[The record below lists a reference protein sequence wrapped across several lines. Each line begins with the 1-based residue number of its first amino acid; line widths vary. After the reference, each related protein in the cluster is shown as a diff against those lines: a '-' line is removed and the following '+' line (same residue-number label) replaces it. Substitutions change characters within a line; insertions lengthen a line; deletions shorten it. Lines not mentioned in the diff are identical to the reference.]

1 MKMIAAVYY
10 GIQDVRLEEVEV
22 PRISP
27 DEVLVKIKAALT
39 CGTDRKMY
47 LRGYHL
53 VKPPFV
59 FGHEFAGDIAAV
71 GADVK
76 NFREG
81 MRVVAANSSPCN
93 RCFYCKIGRH
103 SLCENLLVRLEGA
116 FAEYVAIPGAIVQQ
130 NLLEIPSN
138 VSYQEAALV
147 EPLACV
153 VHGVEESNIKI
164 GDTVVV
170 NGAGPIGLMHV
181 SLAKLKGEKVIVTDL
196 NKDRLKRARKLG
208 ADEIIDASSVDQ
220 VKAVRELT
228 EGKRGVDVAI
238 EAVGL
243 PEVWERTI
251 AMVRRGG
258 TVNLFGG
265 PPSGTTITIDTKL
278 LHYSELTIKGVF
290 HHTPQYIRRA
300 LNLISQKVLDV
311 DSLITHQ
318 LPLAELS
325 RILEMM
331 VHHEGIKIAVA
342 P

>member
-53 VKPPFV
+53 VTPPFV
-59 FGHEFAGDIAAV
+59 FGHEFAGDIAIV
-71 GADVK
+71 GTDVE
-76 NFREG
+76 NLREG
-81 MRVVAANSSPCN
+81 MRVVAANSAPCN

-181 SLAKLKGEKVIVTDL
+181 SLAKLKGAKVIVTDL

-278 LHYSELTIKGVF
+278 LHYSELTIRGVF
-290 HHTPQYIRRA
+290 HHTPQYVRRA

>member
-71 GADVK
+71 GANVK
-76 NFREG
+76 NLREG
-81 MRVVAANSSPCN
+81 MRVVAANSAPCN

-116 FAEYVAIPGAIVQQ
+116 FAEYVAIPGAIVRQ

-153 VHGVEESNIKI
+153 VHGIEESNIKM

-181 SLAKLKGEKVIVTDL
+181 SLAKLKGAKVIATDL

-243 PEVWERTI
+243 PEVWKRTI

-290 HHTPQYIRRA
+290 HHTPQYVRRA
-300 LNLISQKVLDV
+300 LNLISQKALDV

-325 RILEMM
+325 KILGMM